1 MKKLLLDEIKGFSTA
16 QIIDDLRRCKYSL
29 LECAGCHQLRAEMKG
44 PGAACRMI
52 VNLVWYASGLDKK
65 TIRHDRLVARRL
77 ARLLSWAAP
86 AEIHGKIPQRTQ
98 SLVVGFNHPSLG
110 EIIRFLHVCL
120 SEYGERAN
128 LFPVNL
134 PWFEAL
140 MPVVDKLERV
150 GIYLVPIIT
159 PSTFAKMGAIAS
171 VGDMQVIEQIRKG
184 FSMHYLNQCVEFAK
198 KPSAIWVAPSATRR
212 ATVFRSV
219 AEYENL
225 ERPEPP
231 AMSLIATSLM
241 RAGVTDCEF
250 LACGVIPPPNYRRGL
265 NLLKRYTLCF
275 AECYG
280 MTQVSSLM
288 RQRCEHHRGRMF
300 EYEFLQSI
308 CHALTAV
315 GANNLL
321 YP

>member
-1 MKKLLLDEIKGFSTA
+1 MKKLLLDEIGHFSTA
-16 QIIDDLRRCKYSL
+16 QIIDDLRGCKYSL
-29 LECAGCHQLRAEMKG
+29 LESANCHQLRAEMRG

-52 VNLVWYASGLDKK
+52 VNLVWYTSGLDKK
-65 TIRHDRLVARRL
+65 TIRHDRLVANRL
-77 ARLLSWAAP
+77 ARLLGWAAP
-86 AEIHGKIPQRTQ
+86 VDMRGAIPQRTQ

-120 SEYGERAN
+120 AQSGTRAN

-140 MPVVDKLERV
+140 MPVVDKLERI

-159 PSTFAKMGAIAS
+159 PSTFVKMQALTSAE
-171 VGDMQVIEQIRKG
+171 DMQVIEQIRKS

-198 KPSAIWVAPSATRR
+198 KSSVIWVAPSATRR
-212 ATVFRSV
+212 ATVFRTE
-219 AEYENL
+219 AEYLNL

-241 RAGVTDCEF
+241 RSGVTDCEF
-250 LACGVIPPPNYRRGL
+250 LACGVIPPPNYDRGL

-275 AECYG
+275 AECYD
-280 MTQVSSLM
+280 MTQVASLM
-288 RQRCEHHRGRMF
+288 REKCVHHRGRMF

-308 CHALTAV
+308 CHALQAE
-315 GANNLL
+315 GAANLFH
-321 YP
+321 P